1 MVLQLLMEDLPRE
14 MIAIVADFLP
24 AKDMVSFA
32 ATCRMNANK
41 AKTSA
46 MARAKSVVESNSRQ
60 PDGFDSSCFKRNL
73 RLIDAGERKTKVLRK
88 MQQFETHQTN
98 NKLRRLNEEIYWV
111 ADGSAP
117 SDVEVVSESE
127 EEE

>member
-1 MVLQLLMEDLPRE
+1 

-32 ATCRMNANK
+32 ATCRMNAK
-41 AKTSA
+41 EAISSATTRAKTI
-46 MARAKSVVESNSRQ
+46 VESNSRQ
-60 PDGFDSSCFKRNL
+60 PDEFDSSNFKRDL

-88 MQQFETHQTN
+88 KQRFEIHQTN
-98 NKLRRLNEEIYWV
+98 NKLHRLNDEIYY
-111 ADGSAP
+111 AAGGSAL
-117 SDVEVVSESE
+117 SDVEVVSDSE

>member
-1 MVLQLLMEDLPRE
+1 MEDLPRE

-32 ATCRMNANK
+32 ATCRMNAKK

-46 MARAKSVVESNSRQ
+46 MARAKTIVESNSRQ
-60 PDGFDSSCFKRNL
+60 PDEFDSSNFKRNL

-88 MQQFETHQTN
+88 MQQFEIHQTN
-98 NKLRRLNEEIYWV
+98 NKLHRLNDEIYY
-111 ADGSAP
+111 AAGRSAL
-117 SDVEVVSESE
+117 SDVEVVSDSE

>member
-1 MVLQLLMEDLPRE
+1 MALPLHMEDLPRE

-32 ATCRMNANK
+32 ATCRMNAKK

-60 PDGFDSSCFKRNL
+60 PDEFDSSNFKRNL

-88 MQQFETHQTN
+88 MQQLFKIHQIKFVPIYYN
-98 NKLRRLNEEIYWV
+98 NLTKDYN
-111 ADGSAP
+111 
-117 SDVEVVSESE
+117 
-127 EEE
+127 